1 MCAGGTF
8 GFVAERR
15 VAGKPAA
22 AKTAGG
28 KTAGGKPAGNK
39 PAGGK
44 PARDKPAQDQPAP
57 DKSAGGKQAPGTSA
71 GGASGYP
78 GQRFGL
84 PQSGPRSVAG
94 VARRLGSLMIDW
106 VMAALIA
113 LAVLGDKNQASVQY
127 LTLAIFA
134 GEIWLLTA
142 LTGFTVGKRLL
153 GMRVARLDGQP
164 VGFFRSLIRTVLFLL
179 VVPALVLDADLR
191 GLHDKAAGT
200 IVIRV

>member
-1 MCAGGTF
+1 MFAGGTF
-8 GFVAERR
+8 ECVAERQ
-15 VAGKPAA
+15 VAGKPSAGKPAA
-22 AKTAGG
+22 G
-28 KTAGGKPAGNK
+28 KSTGGKPAGVK
-39 PAGGK
+39 PGSGK
-44 PARDKPAQDQPAP
+44 PASGNPASGNPAG
-57 DKSAGGKQAPGTSA
+57 AKQAPGTSA
-71 GGASGYP
+71 GAASAYP

-113 LAVLGDKNQASVQY
+113 LAVLGDRNQASVQY

-153 GMRVARLDGQP
+153 GMRVARLDGKP
-164 VGFFRSLIRTVLFLL
+164 VGFYRSLIRTVLFLL

>member
-28 KTAGGKPAGNK
+28 KAAGNK
-39 PAGGK
+39 PAGNK
-44 PARDKPAQDQPAP
+44 QARDKPAP
-57 DKSAGGKQAPGTSA
+57 DKPTGGTQAPGASA
-71 GGASGYP
+71 GGASAYP

-164 VGFFRSLIRTVLFLL
+164 VGFSRSLIRTVLFLL

-200 IVIRV
+200 VVIRV

>member
-1 MCAGGTF
+1 MPGWRYLGC
-8 GFVAERR
+8 VAERQ

-22 AKTAGG
+22 G
-28 KTAGGKPAGNK
+28 KTAGE
-39 PAGGK
+39 
-44 PARDKPAQDQPAP
+44 
-57 DKSAGGKQAPGTSA
+57 
-71 GGASGYP
+71 ASEYP

-84 PQSGPRSVAG
+84 PQSGPRSVAHVG
-94 VARRLGSLMIDW
+94 RRLGSLMIDW

>member
-44 PARDKPAQDQPAP
+44 PARDKPAP

-153 GMRVARLDGQP
+153 GMRVVRLDGQP

>member
-28 KTAGGKPAGNK
+28 KAAGNKPAGNK

-44 PARDKPAQDQPAP
+44 QARDKPAP
-57 DKSAGGKQAPGTSA
+57 DKPAGGTQAPGASA
-71 GGASGYP
+71 GGAGAYP

-164 VGFFRSLIRTVLFLL
+164 VGFSRSLIRTVLFLL

-200 IVIRV
+200 VVIRV

>member
-1 MCAGGTF
+1 
-8 GFVAERR
+8 

-22 AKTAGG
+22 G
-28 KTAGGKPAGNK
+28 K

-44 PARDKPAQDQPAP
+44 PAGGRPAA
-57 DKSAGGKQAPGTSA
+57 GKQAQGGPA
-71 GGASGYP
+71 GGVSEYP

-84 PQSGPRSVAG
+84 PRSGPRSVAG

-106 VMAALIA
+106 VVAALIA
-113 LAVLGDKNQASVQY
+113 LAVFGDKNQASVQY

-134 GEIWLLTA
+134 AEIWLLTA
-142 LTGFTVGKRLL
+142 LTGFTLGKRLL

-164 VGFFRSLIRTVLFLL
+164 VGLYRSLIRTVLFLL
-179 VVPALVLDADLR
+179 VVPPLVLDGDLR
-191 GLHDKAAGT
+191 GLHDKGAGT

>member
-1 MCAGGTF
+1 MFAGGTF
-8 GFVAERR
+8 GCVAERQ
-15 VAGKPAA
+15 VAGKPSAGKPAA
-22 AKTAGG
+22 G
-28 KTAGGKPAGNK
+28 KSTGGKPAGVK
-39 PAGGK
+39 PGSGK
-44 PARDKPAQDQPAP
+44 PASGNPATGNPAG
-57 DKSAGGKQAPGTSA
+57 AKQAPGTSA
-71 GGASGYP
+71 GAASAYP

-142 LTGFTVGKRLL
+142 LTGFTGGKRLL

-179 VVPALVLDADLR
+179 VVPALGLDADLR
-191 GLHDKAAGT
+191 GLHDKAAVT

>member
-1 MCAGGTF
+1 MFAGGTF
-8 GFVAERR
+8 GCVAERQ
-15 VAGKPAA
+15 VAGKPSAGKPAA
-22 AKTAGG
+22 G
-28 KTAGGKPAGNK
+28 KSTGGKPAGVK
-39 PAGGK
+39 PGSGK
-44 PARDKPAQDQPAP
+44 PASGKQ
-57 DKSAGGKQAPGTSA
+57 AGAKQAPGTSA
-71 GGASGYP
+71 GAASAYP

-94 VARRLGSLMIDW
+94 VVRRLGSLMIDW

-113 LAVLGDKNQASVQY
+113 LAVLGDRNQASVQY

-153 GMRVARLDGQP
+153 GMRVARLDGKP
-164 VGFFRSLIRTVLFLL
+164 VGFYRSLIRTVLFLL

>member
-1 MCAGGTF
+1 
-8 GFVAERR
+8 VAERQ

-22 AKTAGG
+22 
-28 KTAGGKPAGNK
+28 GKPAGSKPAGAKAAGSK

-44 PARDKPAQDQPAP
+44 QAQDGPPA
-57 DKSAGGKQAPGTSA
+57 
-71 GGASGYP
+71 GASEYP

-84 PQSGPRSVAG
+84 PRSGPRSVAG

-106 VMAALIA
+106 LIAALIA
-113 LAVLGDKNQASVQY
+113 LAVFGGKSQASVQY

-134 GEIWLLTA
+134 GEVWLLTA

-164 VGFFRSLIRTVLFLL
+164 VGFYRSLVRTILFLL
-179 VVPALVLDADLR
+179 VVPALVLDGDLR

-200 IVIRV
+200 IVIRI

>member
-1 MCAGGTF
+1 M
-8 GFVAERR
+8 
-15 VAGKPAA
+15 AGKPAA
-22 AKTAGG
+22 GKSAGG
-28 KTAGGKPAGNK
+28 R

-44 PARDKPAQDQPAP
+44 QVRGKP
-57 DKSAGGKQAPGTSA
+57 AGGKQAPGTSA
-71 GGASGYP
+71 GGASAYP

-113 LAVLGDKNQASVQY
+113 LAVLGGKHQASVQY

-134 GEIWLLTA
+134 GEVWLLTA
-142 LTGFTVGKRLL
+142 LTGFTAGKRLM
-153 GMRVARLDGQP
+153 GMRVVRLDGRP
-164 VGFFRSLIRTVLFLL
+164 VGLYRSLVRTVLFLL
-179 VVPALVLDADLR
+179 VVPPLVLDADLR

>member
-1 MCAGGTF
+1 MFAGGTF
-8 GFVAERR
+8 GCVAERQ

-22 AKTAGG
+22 GKSAGN
-28 KTAGGKPAGNK
+28 KPAGGKPAGNK
-39 PAGGK
+39 PASGK
-44 PARDKPAQDQPAP
+44 PAGNKQARDKPAR
-57 DKSAGGKQAPGTSA
+57 GKQAPGTSA
-71 GGASGYP
+71 GAASAYP

-164 VGFFRSLIRTVLFLL
+164 VGFYRSLIRTVLFLL

>member
-1 MCAGGTF
+1 M
-8 GFVAERR
+8 
-15 VAGKPAA
+15 AGKPAA

-28 KTAGGKPAGNK
+28 KTAGNKPAGNK

-44 PARDKPAQDQPAP
+44 PARDKPAP

-153 GMRVARLDGQP
+153 GMRVVRLDGQP

-179 VVPALVLDADLR
+179 VVPPLVLDADLR